1 MTLID
6 ATNGIGNINYDSDSD
21 SDSDCDNFYF
31 QLKHLWAP
39 DGNRTCNI
47 LTLVKRSNHWAT
59 TTQMAERRLRS
70 AAGSYVRHTYCW
82 VSASRYVSLLIRVGP
97 RKYFRCPKKLR
108 SKQKYYWNEAA
119 ISTVTIMMW
128 FFFQIYFDYSTSYY
142 IFNEYLRHL
151 ST

>member
-47 LTLVKRSNHWAT
+47 LTLVKRSNH
-59 TTQMAERRLRS
+59 
-70 AAGSYVRHTYCW
+70 
-82 VSASRYVSLLIRVGP
+82 
-97 RKYFRCPKKLR
+97 
-108 SKQKYYWNEAA
+108 
-119 ISTVTIMMW
+119 
-128 FFFQIYFDYSTSYY
+128 
-142 IFNEYLRHL
+142 
-151 ST
+151 